1 MHPPAGRTTRQHLFV
16 DHIIEAHIPLGWKPL
31 NLERY
36 DETISPDERLDVFLT
51 QANLYT
57 NDMRSCVVSSQRPS
71 RGRHWLG
78 TVDFLHGFLIVSTL
92 SSSASACNMKPA
104 GPIAWHRLHWPA
116 CDKQIMNLS
125 RNSWK
130 NLDALSSKST
140 ISTQR

>member
-71 RGRHWLG
+71 RGRH
-78 TVDFLHGFLIVSTL
+78 
-92 SSSASACNMKPA
+92 
-104 GPIAWHRLHWPA
+104 
-116 CDKQIMNLS
+116 
-125 RNSWK
+125 
-130 NLDALSSKST
+130 
-140 ISTQR
+140 